1 MTAAKKQSEGRV
13 KATVRRV
20 KDGGPVAAAEKVPDL
35 TPEEAEYLIRSSP
48 AFWFATC
55 GHIRNKDRVDERP
68 VPNVLQM
75 RMSAAHEWQRRN
87 GLPSRQIDLKIRQ
100 VGGTTM
106 GAAILYHDLRNHA
119 MRTVAIADVLDHSN
133 NLFDMICYYADND
146 EFDWGSSCEHNL
158 TEATFSNGSVV
169 EKKTAERPS
178 STRSSTLQ
186 GLLASE
192 VAWWPSTRA
201 KSATETLLS
210 LGNSLAKRPHTVG
223 IKESTPAGAYGAFA
237 EDWKDARWPE
247 YDDYWKLYGVEN
259 EPGPGN
265 GYIRVFA
272 AWWEFSENEVP
283 VGAQEM
289 AALKAEDTTDE
300 QRVDEERDKAFIV
313 ALMEKRGVTDAAEVE
328 NMVWRKL
335 AWRRWCVRDA
345 DRCRGDLEKFRQ
357 EYPSDP
363 VSCWLHSGK
372 PRFNNEGLLRLERMA
387 KGRRPEYGILDLQ
400 NDGSVVFRR
409 TDPNEALIAVW
420 EEPRIG
426 CYYGNPIDPMTGK
439 DQTAG
444 AVDPDH
450 NSVGVIRRGY
460 RDGNGVEW
468 NPMLVARVLAPNVMD
483 ATPLM
488 DITSR
493 LAKWYGNCLVIP
505 EVNKGLHVVERCKD
519 HNLNIY
525 RRTVGVDK
533 LRETLV
539 DRVGWETNEQTR
551 LQIIED
557 LADLIRKQAIDIYDP
572 VMVGQLRTFVRNKE
586 GRPEA
591 APHCHDDDVMMLA
604 IGVHC
609 MDSFTKLNEP
619 KRRVPKN
626 RRDDY

>member
-1 MTAAKKQSEGRV
+1 MTE
-13 KATVRRV
+13 
-20 KDGGPVAAAEKVPDL
+20 
-35 TPEEAEYLIRSSP
+35 EEAELAIRASP

-100 VGGTTM
+100 VGGTTF
-106 GAAILYHDLRNHA
+106 GAAILYHDCRSHPTRA
-119 MRTVAIADVLDHSN
+119 VAIADVLDHSN
-133 NLFDMICYYADND
+133 NLFEMLCYYGLND
-146 EFDWGSSCEHNL
+146 EFDWGSSFTN
-158 TEATFSNGSVV
+158 TTMDATVSNGSVI

-192 VAWWPSTRA
+192 VAWWPNTRA
-201 KSATETLLS
+201 KSASETLLS
-210 LGNSLAKRPHTVG
+210 LGNSLANGVDTVG
-223 IKESTPAGAYGAFA
+223 IKESTPAGAYGAYA
-237 EDWKDARWPE
+237 EDWQGARWPT

-265 GYIRVFA
+265 GYLRVFA
-272 AWWEFSENEVP
+272 AWWEFAENERDISDPKVL
-283 VGAQEM
+283 AE
-289 AALKAEDTTDE
+289 LKEEDTSDE
-300 QRVDEERDKAFIV
+300 QRVDEERDKGFIRG
-313 ALMEKRGVTDAAEVE
+313 LMAKRGVVDAEEVE
-328 NMVWRKL
+328 RVIWRKL

-345 DRCRGDLEKFRQ
+345 DRCRGDLEKFKQ

-387 KGRRPEYGILDLQ
+387 KGRRPEYGILDQ
-400 NDGSVVFRR
+400 QQDGTVVFRR
-409 TDPNEALIAVW
+409 TDPNEALVQIW

-426 CYYGNPIDPMTGK
+426 CYYGMPIDPMTGK
-439 DQTAG
+439 DQTRG
-444 AVDPDH
+444 AQDPDH

-460 RDGNGVEW
+460 RDPNGVEW
-468 NPMLVARVLAPNVMD
+468 NPMLVARIIAPNVMD

-488 DITSR
+488 DIGSR

-519 HNLNIY
+519 HGLNLY
-525 RRTVGVDK
+525 RRSVGVDK
-533 LRETLV
+533 LREVLV

-557 LADLIRKQAIDIYDP
+557 LADFIRRQALDVYDP
-572 VMVGQLRTFVRNKE
+572 MVVQQLRTFVRNKE

-591 APHCHDDDVMMLA
+591 APHCHDDDVLMLA

-609 MDSFTKLNEP
+609 MDSFTKLSEP
-619 KRRVPKN
+619 KRRVPK
-626 RRDDY
+626 RDRSDYY